1 MIVVT
6 GFEAFGGHPSNPSEE
21 IAKAVD
27 GRTIDGH
34 TVRAAILPVHH
45 AEAARAAARLLSEHE
60 PVAVLHVGL
69 AAGRAR
75 LALERVAVNVMDYEC
90 ADNAGYQARG
100 EPCVAGGP
108 VAYLST
114 LPLAGILDALGREG
128 IPRYLSNMAGT
139 YLCNQTLYSTLHTI
153 VAERRRTIAG
163 FMHVPLSPAMVA
175 ASGLDQPSMDP
186 GIGVRAVEVAVRVI
200 SEHLGAR
207 EDRASNTHEGAPP
220 ARSPSP
226 W

>member
-27 GRTIDGH
+27 GRTIGGH
-34 TVRAAILPVHH
+34 SVRAAILPVHH
-45 AEAARAAARLLSEHE
+45 VEAARAAARLLSEHE

-75 LALERVAVNVMDYEC
+75 LALERMAVNVMDYEC

-100 EPCVAGGP
+100 EPCVAEGP

-114 LPLAGILDALGREG
+114 LPLADILDSLRREG
-128 IPRYLSNMAGT
+128 IPGYLSNTAGT
-139 YLCNQTLYSTLHTI
+139 YLCNQTLYSTLHAIAAGRKQTL
-153 VAERRRTIAG
+153 AG

-186 GIGVRAVEVAVRVI
+186 SIGVRAVEVAVRVI
-200 SEHLGAR
+200 GEHLGA
-207 EDRASNTHEGAPP
+207 P
-220 ARSPSP
+220 
-226 W
+226 

>member
-21 IAKAVD
+21 IAKSVD
-27 GRTIDGH
+27 GRVIGGL
-34 TVRAAILPVHH
+34 TVRVAILPVHH
-45 AEAARAAARLLSEHE
+45 VEAGRAAARLLGEHD
-60 PVAVLHVGL
+60 PLAVLHLGL

-100 EPCVAGGP
+100 EPCEPGGP
-108 VAYLST
+108 VAYFST
-114 LPLAGILDALGREG
+114 LPLPAVLEALTREG
-128 IPRYLSNMAGT
+128 IPAYLSNTAGT
-139 YLCNQTLYSTLHTI
+139 YLCNQTLYATLHAIAT
-153 VAERRRTIAG
+153 EKRRALAG

-186 GIGVRAVEVAVRVI
+186 GIGVRAVDAALRVI
-200 SEHLGAR
+200 AERLNA
-207 EDRASNTHEGAPP
+207 
-220 ARSPSP
+220 
-226 W
+226 

>member
-6 GFEAFGGHPSNPSEE
+6 GFEPFAGHPANPSEE

-27 GRTIDGH
+27 GRVIAGQS
-34 TVRAAILPVHH
+34 VRAAILPVHH
-45 AEAARAAARLLSEHE
+45 AEAARAAARLLDEQN
-60 PVAVLHVGL
+60 PQAVLHVGL

-75 LALERVAVNVMDYEC
+75 LALERVAVNVMDYDL

-100 EPCVAGGP
+100 EPCVADGP
-108 VAYLST
+108 AAYFST
-114 LPLAGILDALGREG
+114 LPLAAILESLGREG
-128 IPRYLSNMAGT
+128 VPGYLSNTAGT

-153 VAERRRTIAG
+153 AAGGRRTIAG

-186 GIGVRAVEVAVRVI
+186 GLGVRAMEIALRVI
-200 SEHLGAR
+200 AEHL
-207 EDRASNTHEGAPP
+207 ASSKG
-220 ARSPSP
+220 
-226 W
+226 

>member
-6 GFEAFGGHPSNPSEE
+6 GFEPFGGHPSNPSEE

-27 GRTIDGH
+27 GRVIGGQS
-34 TVRAAILPVHH
+34 VRAAILPVHH
-45 AEAARAAARLLSEHE
+45 AEAARATARLLAEHA
-60 PVAVLHVGL
+60 PQAVLHLGL

-100 EPCVAGGP
+100 EPCVGDAP
-108 VAYLST
+108 AAYFST
-114 LPLAGILDALGREG
+114 LPLAAMLEALGREG
-128 IPRYLSNMAGT
+128 LPAYLSNTAGT

-153 VAERRRTIAG
+153 SVERRRTIAG

-175 ASGLDQPSMDP
+175 AAGLDQPSMDP
-186 GIGVRAVEVAVRVI
+186 GIGVRAVEVLVRVI
-200 SEHLGAR
+200 GEHV
-207 EDRASNTHEGAPP
+207 ASGSGRLRP
-220 ARSPSP
+220 
-226 W
+226 